1 MERGV
6 ERSVQ
11 VTHASA
17 IPAQPE
23 SVRAHL
29 ALRRLK
35 DLPAFSPQVNEL
47 LEVLSDENADI
58 ERLSTAI
65 ENCPGLT
72 ARVLG
77 LANSAYFALRNP
89 VRTVA
94 DAVRVLGF
102 NVVRS
107 VGLAIIVQG
116 PLDLTRCPRFQ
127 AERFWM
133 SALLCGLL
141 SRKAAELRAIPELDP
156 DWAYLSGLLHTLGL
170 PALVHLFPEEM
181 NEILAA
187 AAEADEVAD
196 GVEPPTLCQREAQR
210 LGIDHRLAGAHVME
224 RWGLPPLLARAARHH
239 HDVEYRGEQWPLCLL
254 VGLCSDWAEDLVAG
268 VPEVALDAPVRR
280 LLHLSEEQAG
290 AVYTYGQQM
299 LEPLHELARGLGQ
312 G

>member
-1 MERGV
+1 MTEG
-6 ERSVQ
+6 
-11 VTHASA
+11 SA
-17 IPAQPE
+17 VPAQPE

-58 ERLSTAI
+58 ERLSATI

-72 ARVLG
+72 ARILG

-89 VRTVA
+89 VRTVP

-116 PLDLTRCPRFQ
+116 PLDLSRCPQFR
-127 AERFWM
+127 AERFWL

-141 SRKAAELRAIPELDP
+141 SRKAAELRSIPELDP

-170 PALVHLFPEEM
+170 PAMVHLFPDDM
-181 NEILAA
+181 SEILTA

-196 GVEPPTLCQREAQR
+196 GQEPPSLCQREERR

-224 RWGLPPLLARAARHH
+224 RWGLPELLARVARHH
-239 HDVEYRGEQWPLCLL
+239 HDLDYRGEQWPLCLL
-254 VGLCSDWAEDLVAG
+254 VGLCSNWAEDLVAG
-268 VPEVALDAPVRR
+268 VPEVALGSPVRR
-280 LLHLSEEQAG
+280 LLHLSEEHAT

-299 LEPLHELARGLGQ
+299 LEPLNELARGLGQ